1 MTADLKLG
9 VQVVRNPKVSTFLF
23 TDYFRGFEKVD
34 AVRSIFKERTEE
46 VLRALKV
53 EFMSRRG
60 YMGVSDED
68 GHLIVSAPYLRDGSL
83 VDIYLDVIHELVHVR
98 QFQEGCKLFD
108 EDFDY
113 VERPTEV
120 EAYGLAVG
128 EARRLGLSDL
138 EIIEYLRAEWMSNE
152 DLRTLAR
159 RLHLSTSSLG
169 DREK

>member
-1 MTADLKLG
+1 MTADLELG
-9 VQVVRNPKVSTFLF
+9 VQVVRNPKVSTFPF
-23 TDYFRGFEKVD
+23 TDYFRGFEKVG
-34 AVRSIFKERTEE
+34 AVRSIFKERTKE

-68 GHLIVSAPYLRDGSL
+68 GHLMVSAPYLRNGSL

-98 QFQEGCKLFD
+98 QFQEGRKLFD

-120 EAYGLAVG
+120 EAYGIAVG
-128 EARRLGLSDL
+128 EARRLGLSDR
-138 EIIEYLRAEWMSNE
+138 EIIEYLRTEWMNDE
-152 DLRTLAR
+152 DLLILAR
-159 RLHLSTSSLG
+159 RLHLSTSSLS
-169 DREK
+169 DREN